1 MKKIIYF
8 FGALIIVLNIFFS
21 LSLENKISIDD
32 ANASDRSCAY
42 LLGSYWGYVD
52 VYLSPCIMDG
62 KECGVSTTCDPQT
75 NSLCNGWVCYVEV

>member
-52 VYLSPCIMDG
+52 VYL
-62 KECGVSTTCDPQT
+62 
-75 NSLCNGWVCYVEV
+75 